1 MEKINIGIIGAGQI
15 ARTHLDMYNQIEGAN
30 VVAICDIN
38 EAAAQQAAEKYGI
51 AHVTTDFRKLLERDD
66 VEAVDVCLHNNFHS
80 TVSIA
85 AMQAGKH
92 VYCEKPIAGT
102 YTDGKAMLQ
111 AAEETG
117 KLLHIQLGTLY
128 QTETKAAKSL
138 IDSGQ
143 LGRIYHARSTG
154 YRRRNRPYID
164 GYGTP
169 AFTRKD
175 TAGGG
180 ALLDMGVYHISQ
192 ILYLM
197 GLPQVERVK
206 GMLYQ
211 EVEVDALRRET
222 SGFDVEELALGFVSF
237 KDGVSM
243 DIVESWAVHMN
254 EFEGSSIFGSKGGL
268 RVPQAGSKTTFSF
281 HTAIGDM
288 DMDCTTDLNRLNRRW
303 HLLRDNEDAY
313 DSSQHHW
320 IAALQGRVEL
330 LPTAELALL
339 TMLISE
345 GMYLSAEWGRE
356 VTVEEIEQAS
366 KSKAIP
372 L

>member
-1 MEKINIGIIGAGQI
+1 MEKVNIGIIGAGQI
-15 ARTHLDMYNQIEGAN
+15 ARTHLEMYKTIPGAN

-38 EAAAQQAAEKYGI
+38 EGAAKQAAEDYGI
-51 AHVTTDFRKLLERDD
+51 AHVTTEYRKLLERDD

-80 TVSIA
+80 TISIA
-85 AMQAGKH
+85 AMKAGKH

-102 YTDGKAMLQ
+102 YIDGKQMLE

-117 KLLHIQLGTLY
+117 KMLHIQLSTLY
-128 QTETKAAKSL
+128 RKETKAAKSL
-138 IDSGQ
+138 VDSGQ

-180 ALLDMGVYHISQ
+180 ALLDMGVYHISRM
-192 ILYLM
+192 LYLM
-197 GLPQVERVK
+197 GLPDVERVK
-206 GMLYQ
+206 GTVYQ

-222 SGFDVEELALGFVSF
+222 SGFDVEELALGFISF

-243 DIVESWAVHMN
+243 DIVESWAVHMG
-254 EFEGSSIFGSKGGL
+254 EFEGSSLMGSKGGL
-268 RVPQAGSKTTFSF
+268 RLPQTGTNGQFTY

-288 DMDCTTDLNRLNRRW
+288 DMDCTTDLDRLDRRW
-303 HLLRDNEDAY
+303 HLLRENEDAY

-320 IAALQGRVEL
+320 VAALQGRVEL
-330 LPTAELALL
+330 LPTAQLALQ

-345 GMYLSAEWGRE
+345 GIYLSAELGRE
-356 VTVEEIEQAS
+356 VTVMEIEQSS
-366 KSKAIP
+366 KSKAI
-372 L
+372 LV